1 VAWTLYQFW
10 IDEKEQKEKK
20 VLLWNVRLATAW
32 QVARTMVWH
41 GICTLIL
48 WLSENKVCVAFYS
61 LKSMEEEVTL
71 SLENLLEVHD

>member
-1 VAWTLYQFW
+1 
-10 IDEKEQKEKK
+10 
-20 VLLWNVRLATAW
+20 
-32 QVARTMVWH
+32 VWH